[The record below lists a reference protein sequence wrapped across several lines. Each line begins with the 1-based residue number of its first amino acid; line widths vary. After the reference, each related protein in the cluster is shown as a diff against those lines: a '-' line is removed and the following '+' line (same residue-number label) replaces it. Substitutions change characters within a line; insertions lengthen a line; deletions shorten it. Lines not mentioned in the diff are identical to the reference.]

1 MFSFFKKDPLKQLNK
16 QYSAKLEQAMI
27 SQRNGD
33 IKGYSPL
40 KQSKYSIKLKSLK
53 VKYLKYRTLS
63 VSLVFDNNTS
73 LRCCYQA
80 CTIENFKTLK

>member
-33 IKGYSPL
+33 IKGYSQFTFEAEQIL
-40 KQSKYSIKLKSLK
+40 DKIKVIESKIS
-53 VKYLKYRTLS
+53 
-63 VSLVFDNNTS
+63 
-73 LRCCYQA
+73 
-80 CTIENFKTLK
+80 

>member
-33 IKGYSPL
+33 IKGYSQL
-40 KQSKYSIKLKSLK
+40 TFEAEQVLDKIKVIESKIS
-53 VKYLKYRTLS
+53 
-63 VSLVFDNNTS
+63 
-73 LRCCYQA
+73 
-80 CTIENFKTLK
+80 